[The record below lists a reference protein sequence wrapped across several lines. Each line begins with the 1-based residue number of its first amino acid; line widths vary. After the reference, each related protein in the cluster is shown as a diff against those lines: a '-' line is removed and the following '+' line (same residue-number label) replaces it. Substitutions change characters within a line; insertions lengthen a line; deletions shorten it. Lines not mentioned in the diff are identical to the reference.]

1 MKKIINGFFVGGI
14 VAFLLLGFINTIFFP
29 DEINDYENRYA
40 NKVEKFTAKKYIDGS
55 FQTQLGDALND
66 QVTLSITMKRCY
78 NYLNS
83 QFEEKLL
90 SSIIKENPNHYWS
103 FKGGLIFND
112 FLVYGMRDSTEILE
126 KCENKVVNI
135 KDKAIEYPNID
146 FYVYYI
152 EKDTDINFETNQKAS
167 TSSYLEKEFE
177 KADISF
183 NAFEVN
189 SFDEFSKYF
198 YKTDHHWNCYG
209 SYRAY
214 CEVLDLLEIE
224 EEPVSIKEEY
234 MLDYAFS
241 GSKAVAIGASENIT
255 EKFPAYKYAYP
266 EMQITIDGQIAEDY
280 GKQESY
286 FTSEMQ
292 SISYGMFY
300 GYDNGEIIFDTL
312 SEGKENLLVIGESY
326 DNAILK
332 LLASHHGRTHSI
344 DLRNYEKTFSQSFSF
359 SKYVKEN
366 NITKVLFIGNIDFF
380 ILDQFLV
387 ED

>member
-266 EMQITIDGQIAEDY
+266 EIQITIDGQIAEDY

-344 DLRNYEKTFSQSFSF
+344 DLRNYEKTFGQSFSF